1 MKANADDL
9 LADLT
14 PEQRDAVTH
23 LHGPLLIL
31 AGAGSGKT
39 RVITRRVAYLL
50 RQGVRP
56 TNILAITFTNK
67 AANEMRQR
75 VAALVP
81 QSSVWIS
88 TFHSFGAKLLRLY
101 SEAFG
106 VQRDFTI
113 YDQDDRNKL
122 VREAMQAANLDTARF
137 GPERIGHAISMA
149 KNQLLDPDTYAQRAT
164 DPFAQVV
171 APVYARYQ
179 KQLRA
184 ANAMDFDDLLY
195 LPARG
200 LQQNQQ
206 LRGELDQR
214 FRFVM
219 IDEYQD
225 TNFAQY
231 QIARLLNQSYP
242 NLCVVGD
249 TDQSIYGWRG
259 SDIRNILDFE
269 RDYPNARTILL
280 TKNYRSTANIIHAAS
295 VLIQHNTQRKPKTL
309 TTDNPAG
316 EPVRVLTYETS
327 QDEADD
333 LGRRIRQAVDN
344 GTYHYRDFAV
354 FLRLNALSRSVE
366 SAFIKHGIPF
376 QIVRGLAF
384 FERAENRDVLA
395 YLRLIVNPHD
405 SLAFLRAVNAP
416 ARGVGKATLA
426 TLQSH
431 AEQRGIS
438 LLAAASEAVGL
449 RLIKGKALGAL
460 HEFVTLI
467 SQLRQQ
473 LTAPPD
479 AIIRA
484 VLERSGYHA
493 ALANSTD
500 PDDLERLANIEELV
514 TSAREFAKL
523 NPTGTLSDYLEQ
535 IALASDVDS
544 WDERDNRVS
553 VMTLHASKGLEFPVV
568 FMLAVEQG
576 ILPHERTLRER
587 EQIEEERR
595 LCFVG
600 MTRAMRE
607 LYLCRARR
615 REFRGLEQYTISS
628 PFLEELQPAV
638 VHEDLGPRP
647 AEPGVS
653 RYAGAKATTANA
665 TATAATTAT
674 AWQALGF
681 DPKQPLAD
689 RPAPP
694 QASGL
699 AVGQIVE
706 HATYGKGR
714 VVELAGHGAAR
725 RVTVRFING
734 GQRKFFVAQVKLQIV
749 SGPRSAPLP
758 PTPDV
763 DGPSA

>member
-1 MKANADDL
+1 
-9 LADLT
+9 
-14 PEQRDAVTH
+14 
-23 LHGPLLIL
+23 
-31 AGAGSGKT
+31 
-39 RVITRRVAYLL
+39 
-50 RQGVRP
+50 
-56 TNILAITFTNK
+56 
-67 AANEMRQR
+67 
-75 VAALVP
+75 
-81 QSSVWIS
+81 
-88 TFHSFGAKLLRLY
+88 
-101 SEAFG
+101 
-106 VQRDFTI
+106 
-113 YDQDDRNKL
+113 
-122 VREAMQAANLDTARF
+122 MQAAQLDTARF
-137 GPERIGHAISMA
+137 GPERIGHAISLA

-200 LQQNQQ
+200 LQQNQH
-206 LRGELDQR
+206 LRDELDQR

-231 QIARLLNQSYP
+231 QIARLLNQRYP

-438 LLAAASEAVGL
+438 LLAAASEAIGL
-449 RLIKGKALGAL
+449 RLVKGKALGSL

-467 SQLRQQ
+467 HQLRQQ

-500 PDDLERLANIEELV
+500 PDDQERLANVEELV

-647 AEPGVS
+647 AESGPS
-653 RYAGAKATTANA
+653 RNAGARATTTATTTTATNATAANA
-665 TATAATTAT
+665 TVTATTAT

-681 DPKQPLAD
+681 DPRQPLTD

-706 HATYGKGR
+706 HATYGKGH

-725 RVTVRFING
+725 RVTVRFASG
-734 GQRKFFVAQVKLQIV
+734 GQRKFFVAQVKLRII
-749 SGPRSAPLP
+749 SGSESAAP
-758 PTPDV
+758 PPPPGV
-763 DGPSA
+763 DEQSA